1 MVDDGILLE
10 VDAVELAG
18 RIPRRSTVGLEE
30 TPLSEQS
37 LSAALS
43 AAKYFKDQ
51 ILKG

>member
-1 MVDDGILLE
+1 MDDGILLE
-10 VDAVELAG
+10 VDAIELAS
-18 RIPRRSTVGLEE
+18 RVPRRSTAGLEE
-30 TPLSEQS
+30 APLSEQS